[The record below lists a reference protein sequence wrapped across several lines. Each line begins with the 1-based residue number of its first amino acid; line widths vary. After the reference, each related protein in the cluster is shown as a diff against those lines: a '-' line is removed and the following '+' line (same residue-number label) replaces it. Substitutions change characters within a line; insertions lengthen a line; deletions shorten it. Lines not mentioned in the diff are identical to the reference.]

1 MLFRPGSISTLL
13 ARISLAVAQ
22 ALLVAGCCSI
32 NSIRTQSLPDGTVG
46 QPYSFALEDNCSGKS
61 SLDTA
66 MWTVSGDL
74 PPGLRFSM
82 GGQFSGT
89 PTAAAS
95 YSLTVSLINDTSG
108 GYVPD
113 TTLETKSLSLT
124 IRPAS
129 AAALPVLTNRGFVAI
144 TSRRTSGCS

>member
-13 ARISLAVAQ
+13 ARISLAVPH
-22 ALLVAGCCSI
+22 ALLVAGCCNI
-32 NSIRTQSLPDGTVG
+32 NSIRTESLPDGTVG
-46 QPYSFALEDNCSGKS
+46 RPYSLALEDNCSGKS

-66 MWTVSGDL
+66 MWTVSDDL

-82 GGQFSGT
+82 GGELSGT
-89 PTAAAS
+89 PTAAGD
-95 YSLTVSLINDTSG
+95 YSLTVSLINNSSG
-108 GYVPD
+108 GYIPD
-113 TTLETKSLSLT
+113 TTLETKSFSLA

-129 AAALPVLTNRGFVAI
+129 TAALPVPTNRGFVAI